1 MNLLTNQ
8 QMAEPIDEIY
18 QDIETA
24 LMQNIARHLR
34 DWEQPIDT
42 DTWLLQKLAEIGR
55 LNQENIKIIAKMS
68 GLSQTAAERMLNA
81 AAEEAIKEIDPGLQ
95 YLARRNLTGKAVSAS
110 KSKNVKQ
117 AVKNLREQA
126 KDTLNLCNTTMLY
139 KARDS
144 YKGLLGS
151 IADEAYKILN
161 AGAAGVVSGAESRQ
175 QAVRKCIRKF
185 NDKGIPAFVDKR
197 GREWTPE
204 AYVNM
209 AMRNTARQT
218 AEEVQSARCKD
229 TGVNLIQIDSHSG
242 ARPKC
247 AKDQGKIFSLDNT
260 GGVTEDLNGRK
271 IKYYPW
277 NSSSYGKPD
286 GVLGINCG
294 HHKWPFV
301 PGVNIQRHFPTD
313 DFDTNDRL
321 YKETQIQRAL
331 ERDVRKQKRECMLY
345 DELGDEDAFKEAA
358 VKLKAK
364 EAKLKNYVDS
374 KGHLHRRKDREQVVG
389 FDKRMSAEAVGSAQK
404 HYKGWA
410 KSIGAEAGPERL
422 AGYYDLKY
430 NDGKESRLYKGYAT
444 AVNKG
449 NISPL
454 VGYDKFKE
462 IAGEAEKRL
471 VGMRTSDGMEISGY
485 TAHFIDRVIGQ
496 QSADSSPRS
505 GVRNGVDFADIEDAL
520 VHPKRV
526 GAVVVKDN
534 GKRSKT
540 YYGMKAAVSY
550 NPDTGELIQAQP
562 RRTK

>member
-55 LNQENIKIIAKMS
+55 LNQENIKIVAKMS

-204 AYVNM
+204 A
-209 AMRNTARQT
+209 
-218 AEEVQSARCKD
+218 
-229 TGVNLIQIDSHSG
+229 
-242 ARPKC
+242 
-247 AKDQGKIFSLDNT
+247 
-260 GGVTEDLNGRK
+260 
-271 IKYYPW
+271 
-277 NSSSYGKPD
+277 
-286 GVLGINCG
+286 
-294 HHKWPFV
+294 
-301 PGVNIQRHFPTD
+301 
-313 DFDTNDRL
+313 
-321 YKETQIQRAL
+321 
-331 ERDVRKQKRECMLY
+331 
-345 DELGDEDAFKEAA
+345 
-358 VKLKAK
+358 
-364 EAKLKNYVDS
+364 
-374 KGHLHRRKDREQVVG
+374 
-389 FDKRMSAEAVGSAQK
+389 
-404 HYKGWA
+404 
-410 KSIGAEAGPERL
+410 
-422 AGYYDLKY
+422 
-430 NDGKESRLYKGYAT
+430 
-444 AVNKG
+444 
-449 NISPL
+449 
-454 VGYDKFKE
+454 
-462 IAGEAEKRL
+462 
-471 VGMRTSDGMEISGY
+471 
-485 TAHFIDRVIGQ
+485 
-496 QSADSSPRS
+496 
-505 GVRNGVDFADIEDAL
+505 
-520 VHPKRV
+520 
-526 GAVVVKDN
+526 
-534 GKRSKT
+534 
-540 YYGMKAAVSY
+540 
-550 NPDTGELIQAQP
+550 
-562 RRTK
+562 